1 MNPREISMLT
11 TDPFHLTPAIPR
23 SAPITMSSVRTVIIS
38 GAGIAGLA
46 TALALQQRGVA
57 VTVLEQATQLGE
69 VGAGLQ
75 IAPNGSRVLLAL
87 GLGAAVQA
95 VACEAAA
102 KEVRLWNTGRRW
114 PLFDLGADARAR
126 FGAPYWMLH
135 RGDLHQVL
143 RAAFEVAAP
152 GSLHTGVRVAR
163 AETVGDAVR
172 VTAADGQAFEAD
184 VMVAADGVHSTQRRS
199 AFGEGS
205 ADFTGLM
212 AWRGV
217 VPTARLAPELCEP
230 VGVNWVGPGGHV
242 ITYPLRRG
250 ELLNVVAIVEKPEWR
265 SESWSDAGTREEV
278 HRDLAGWHPDLHR
291 LIDAMDTP
299 FRWALLSRP
308 PLKGWVDGRSV
319 LIGDAAHPT
328 LPFLAQGANMAL
340 EDALLLAR
348 CLTELPDADAAL
360 ARFVALRLP
369 RAARIVRGA
378 ADNTHR
384 FHNPLL
390 AEPATAAAYICR
402 EWEPTRVR
410 QRYDWLFEYDVAR
423 LPLDPP

>member
-1 MNPREISMLT
+1 MLT
-11 TDPFHLTPAIPR
+11 TSSFHAILTATPLARIP
-23 SAPITMSSVRTVIIS
+23 MSSVRKVIIS

-46 TALALQQRGVA
+46 TALALRQRGVV
-57 VTVLEQATQLGE
+57 VTVLEQAAQLRE

-75 IAPNGSRVLLAL
+75 IAPNGSRVLQAL
-87 GLGAAVQA
+87 GLGGAVEA

-143 RAAFEVAAP
+143 KAALEAVAPDA
-152 GSLHTGVRVAR
+152 LQTGVRVER
-163 AETVGDAVR
+163 AETIGDAVR
-172 VTAADGQAFEAD
+172 VTAADGRNFEAD
-184 VMVAADGVHSTQRRS
+184 VMVAADGVHSAQRR
-199 AFGEGS
+199 AVFGEGS
-205 ADFTGLM
+205 ASFTGLM

-217 VPTARLAPELCEP
+217 VPAARLAPHLCQP

-265 SESWSDAGTREEV
+265 GESWSDAGTREEV
-278 HRDLAGWHPDLHR
+278 HLDLAGWHPDLHR
-291 LIDAMDTP
+291 LIDAIETP

-308 PLKGWVDGRSV
+308 PLTGWLDGRSV

-340 EDALLLAR
+340 EDAFLLAR
-348 CLTELPDADAAL
+348 CLTELDDAQAAL

-369 RAARIVRGA
+369 RTTRIVQGA
-378 ADNTHR
+378 ADNTQR

-390 AEPATAAAYICR
+390 ADPTTAAAYIDR
-402 EWEPTRVR
+402 EWEPSRVR
-410 QRYDWLFEYDVAR
+410 QRYDWLFEHDVTR
-423 LPLDPP
+423 LPLDPLP

>member
-1 MNPREISMLT
+1 MLT
-11 TDPFHLTPAIPR
+11 TTSFHAALATVR
-23 SAPITMSSVRTVIIS
+23 SAHIPMSSVHKVLIS
-38 GAGIAGLA
+38 GGGIAGLA
-46 TALALQQRGVA
+46 TALALRQRGVE
-57 VTVLEQATQLGE
+57 VTVLEQATQLRE

-75 IAPNGSRVLLAL
+75 ISPNGSRVLQAL
-87 GLGAAVQA
+87 GLGAAVEA
-95 VACEAAA
+95 LACEAAA

-114 PLFDLGADARAR
+114 PLFDLGADARSR

-143 RAAFEVAAP
+143 RAAFEAAAP
-152 GSLHTGVRVAR
+152 GALQTGVRVEHAQ
-163 AETVGDAVR
+163 TLGDGVH
-172 VTAADGQAFEAD
+172 VTAADGRVFTAD
-184 VMVAADGVHSTQRRS
+184 VMVAADGVHSAQRRA

-205 ADFTGLM
+205 ARFTGLM

-217 VPTARLAPELCEP
+217 VPTARLAPELCAP

-250 ELLNVVAIVEKPEWR
+250 ELLNVVAIVEKPAWR
-265 SESWSDAGTREEV
+265 GESWSDAGTHDEV
-278 HRDLAGWHPDLHR
+278 HHDLAGWHPDLHH
-291 LIDAMDTP
+291 LIDAMELP

-308 PLKGWVDGRSV
+308 ALTGWLDGRSV

-348 CLTELPDADAAL
+348 CLTELDDAPAAL

-369 RAARIVRGA
+369 RTTRIVQGA

-390 AEPATAAAYICR
+390 ADPATAAAYIDR

-410 QRYDWLFEYDVAR
+410 QRYDWLFEHDVTQ
-423 LPLDPP
+423 LPLDPPP

>member
-1 MNPREISMLT
+1 M
-11 TDPFHLTPAIPR
+11 A
-23 SAPITMSSVRTVIIS
+23 SVRHVLIS

-57 VTVLEQATQLGE
+57 VTVLEQARQLRE

-75 IAPNGSRVLLAL
+75 IAPNGSRVLQAL
-87 GLGAAVQA
+87 GLSQAIEAVC
-95 VACEAAA
+95 CEAAA
-102 KEVRLWNTGRRW
+102 KAVRLWNTGRRW

-135 RGDLHQVL
+135 RGDLQQVL
-143 RAAFEVAAP
+143 RDALEAAAP
-152 GSLHTGVRVAR
+152 GALQTGVRVER

-172 VTAADGQAFEAD
+172 VTAADGRRFEAD
-184 VMVAADGVHSTQRRS
+184 AMVAAEGVHSAQRRAVAGDES
-199 AFGEGS
+199 PR
-205 ADFTGLM
+205 FTGLM
-212 AWRGV
+212 TWRGV
-217 VPTARLAPELCEP
+217 VPTDRLAPGLRAP

-250 ELLNVVAIVEKPEWR
+250 ELLNVVVIVEKPEWR
-265 SESWSDAGTREEV
+265 GESWSDAGTHDEV
-278 HRDLAGWHPDLHR
+278 HHDLAGWHADLHR
-291 LIDAMDTP
+291 LIDAMDVP

-308 PLKGWVDGRSV
+308 PLTQWRVGRSV

-348 CLTELPDADAAL
+348 CLTELDDAPTAL
-360 ARFVALRLP
+360 ARFVTLRLP
-369 RAARIVRGA
+369 RTTRIVQGA
-378 ADNTHR
+378 ADNTQR

-390 AEPATAAAYICR
+390 ADPATAAAYIER

-410 QRYDWLFEYDVAR
+410 QRYDWLFEHDVTR
-423 LPLDPP
+423 LPLSPLD

>member
-1 MNPREISMLT
+1 
-11 TDPFHLTPAIPR
+11 
-23 SAPITMSSVRTVIIS
+23 MSSVRTVIIS

-46 TALALQQRGVA
+46 TALALRQRGVA
-57 VTVLEQATQLGE
+57 VTVLEQATQLRE

-75 IAPNGSRVLLAL
+75 IAPNGSRVLQAL
-87 GLGAAVQA
+87 GLSEAVEA

-143 RAAFEVAAP
+143 RAAFEAAAP
-152 GSLHTGVRVAR
+152 GALLTGVRVVR
-163 AETVGDAVR
+163 GETRGDRVR
-172 VTAADGQAFEAD
+172 VTAADGRLFEAD
-184 VMVAADGVHSTQRRS
+184 VMVAADGVHSAQRRD

-205 ADFTGLM
+205 ARFTGLM

-217 VPTARLAPELCEP
+217 VPTSRLPPALREP

-250 ELLNVVAIVEKPEWR
+250 ELLNVVAIVEKPAWR
-265 SESWSDAGTREEV
+265 GESWADAGTHDEV
-278 HRDLAGWHPDLHR
+278 HADLHGWHADLHR

-308 PLKGWVDGRSV
+308 PLADWVDGRSV

-340 EDALLLAR
+340 EDALLVAR
-348 CLTELPDADAAL
+348 CLTELDDAPSAL

-369 RAARIVRGA
+369 RTTRIVQGA
-378 ADNTHR
+378 ADNTQR

-390 AEPATAAAYICR
+390 ADPASSSAYIDR
-402 EWEPTRVR
+402 EWAPDRVR
-410 QRYDWLFEYDVAR
+410 QRYDWLFEHDVTR
-423 LPLDPP
+423 VPLELLA

>member
-1 MNPREISMLT
+1 MP
-11 TDPFHLTPAIPR
+11 
-23 SAPITMSSVRTVIIS
+23 SVRHVIVS

-46 TALALQQRGVA
+46 AALALRQRGVA
-57 VTVLEQATQLGE
+57 VTVLEQAADLRE

-75 IAPNGSRVLLAL
+75 IAPNGSRVLQAL
-87 GLGAAVQA
+87 GLGAAVEA

-114 PLFDLGADARAR
+114 PLFDLGVDAQAR
-126 FGAPYWMLH
+126 FGAPYWMVH

-143 RAAFEVAAP
+143 RQAFEAAAP
-152 GSLHTGVRVAR
+152 GALRTGVRVER
-163 AETVGDAVR
+163 AHTQADAVR
-172 VTAADGQAFEAD
+172 ITAADGRIFEAD
-184 VMVAADGVHSTQRRS
+184 ALVAADGVHSAQRRS
-199 AFGEGS
+199 AFGERS
-205 ADFTGLM
+205 ARFTGLM

-217 VPTARLAPELCEP
+217 VPTARLEARLCEP

-265 SESWSDAGTREEV
+265 GESWSDAGTQAEL
-278 HRDLAGWHPDLHR
+278 HHDLAGWHADLHR
-291 LIDAMDTP
+291 LVDAIATP

-308 PLKGWVDGRSV
+308 PLADWQDGRSV

-348 CLTELPDADAAL
+348 CLTELDDVPTAL

-369 RAARIVRGA
+369 RTSRIVQGA
-378 ADNTHR
+378 ADNTQR

-390 AEPATAAAYICR
+390 ADPDTAAAYIDR

-410 QRYDWLFEYDVAR
+410 QRYDWLFEHDVTR
-423 LPLDPP
+423 LPLDLPT

>member
-1 MNPREISMLT
+1 M
-11 TDPFHLTPAIPR
+11 F
-23 SAPITMSSVRTVIIS
+23 SVRQVIVS

-46 TALALQQRGVA
+46 AALALKQRGVG
-57 VTVLEQATQLGE
+57 VTVLEQAVRLSE

-75 IAPNGSRVLLAL
+75 IAPNGSRVLQAL
-87 GLGAAVQA
+87 GLADAIEA

-114 PLFDLGADARAR
+114 PLFDLGADARKR

-143 RAAFEVAAP
+143 RAAFEAAAP
-152 GSLHTGVRVAR
+152 GALQTGVRVEHAH
-163 AETVGDAVR
+163 TIGNGVR
-172 VTAADGQAFEAD
+172 VTAADGRTFEAD
-184 VMVAADGVHSTQRRS
+184 VLVAADGVHSTQRRA
-199 AFGEGS
+199 AFGDG
-205 ADFTGLM
+205 AAHFTGLM

-217 VPTARLAPELCEP
+217 VPTSRLAPELREP

-242 ITYPLRRG
+242 ITYPLRRA

-265 SESWSDAGTREEV
+265 SESWSDAGTLDQV
-278 HRDLAGWHPDLHR
+278 HGDLTGWHADIHR

-308 PLKGWVDGRSV
+308 ALKDWVDGRSV

-348 CLTELPDADAAL
+348 CLTEMDDTPSAL

-369 RAARIVRGA
+369 RTTRIVQGA
-378 ADNTHR
+378 ADNTQR
-384 FHNPLL
+384 FHNPRL
-390 AEPATAAAYICR
+390 ADPEAAVAYIDR

-410 QRYDWLFEYDVAR
+410 QRYDWLFEHDVTR
-423 LPLDPP
+423 LSLDLLSDRHL

>member
-1 MNPREISMLT
+1 
-11 TDPFHLTPAIPR
+11 
-23 SAPITMSSVRTVIIS
+23 MSSARKVIVS
-38 GAGIAGLA
+38 GAGIAGLT
-46 TALALQQRGVA
+46 TALALRQRGVE
-57 VTVLEQATQLGE
+57 VTVLEQANQLRE

-75 IAPNGSRVLLAL
+75 IAPNGSRVLQAL
-87 GLGAAVQA
+87 GLSEAIES

-114 PLFDLGADARAR
+114 PLFDLGADARMR

-135 RGDLHQVL
+135 RGDLQQVL
-143 RAAFEVAAP
+143 RAAFEAAAP
-152 GSLHTGVRVAR
+152 GALLTGVRVAS
-163 AETVGDAVR
+163 AETRGETVH
-172 VTAADGQAFEAD
+172 VTAADGRTFEAD
-184 VMVAADGVHSTQRRS
+184 VLVAADGVHSAQRR
-199 AFGEGS
+199 AACGEGS
-205 ADFTGLM
+205 ASFTGLM

-217 VPTARLAPELCEP
+217 VPTARLAPALREP

-250 ELLNVVAIVEKPEWR
+250 ELLNVVAIVEKPTWR
-265 SESWSDAGTREEV
+265 GESWSDAGTHDEM
-278 HRDLAGWHPDLHR
+278 HADLHGWHADLHR
-291 LIDAMDTP
+291 LIDVMDTP

-308 PLKGWVDGRSV
+308 ALADWVEGRSV

-340 EDALLLAR
+340 EDGLLLAR
-348 CLTELPDADAAL
+348 CLTELDDTPSAL
-360 ARFVALRLP
+360 AHFVALRLP
-369 RAARIVRGA
+369 RTTRIVQGA

-390 AEPATAAAYICR
+390 ADPETAAAYIDR

-410 QRYDWLFEYDVAR
+410 QRYDWLFEHDVTR
-423 LPLDPP
+423 LPLHTAT

>member
-1 MNPREISMLT
+1 MLST
-11 TDPFHLTPAIPR
+11 SVHAALSAFPLATIP
-23 SAPITMSSVRTVIIS
+23 MSSVRKVIVS

-46 TALALQQRGVA
+46 TALALCRRGVV
-57 VTVLEQATQLGE
+57 VTLLEQATQLHAL
-69 VGAGLQ
+69 GAGLQ
-75 IAPNGSRVLLAL
+75 IAPNGSRVLQAL
-87 GLGAAVQA
+87 GLDEAIGA

-135 RGDLHQVL
+135 RGDLHGVL
-143 RAAFEVAAP
+143 RAAFEAAAP
-152 GSLHTGVRVAR
+152 GALQTGVRVER
-163 AETVGDAVR
+163 AETLGDVVR
-172 VTAADGQAFEAD
+172 VRAADGRDFEAD
-184 VMVAADGVHSTQRRS
+184 VMVAADGVHSAQRR
-199 AFGEGS
+199 AGFGEGS
-205 ADFTGLM
+205 ASFTGLM

-217 VPTARLAPELCEP
+217 VPMARLSRELRSP

-265 SESWSDAGTREEV
+265 GESWSDAGTHEEI
-278 HRDLAGWHPDLHR
+278 HRDLTGWHPDLHR

-308 PLKGWVDGRSV
+308 PLADWRDGRTV
-319 LIGDAAHPT
+319 LVGDAAHPT

-348 CLTELPDADAAL
+348 CLTELDDAPLAL

-369 RAARIVRGA
+369 RTTRIVQGA

-390 AEPATAAAYICR
+390 ADSASAASYIER

-410 QRYDWLFEYDVAR
+410 QRYDWVFAHDVTR
-423 LPLDPP
+423 LSLDPPT

>member
-1 MNPREISMLT
+1 M
-11 TDPFHLTPAIPR
+11 
-23 SAPITMSSVRTVIIS
+23 
-38 GAGIAGLA
+38 
-46 TALALQQRGVA
+46 
-57 VTVLEQATQLGE
+57 
-69 VGAGLQ
+69 
-75 IAPNGSRVLLAL
+75 
-87 GLGAAVQA
+87 
-95 VACEAAA
+95 ACEAAA

-143 RAAFEVAAP
+143 RAAFEAAAP
-152 GSLHTGVRVAR
+152 GALQTGVRVER
-163 AETVGDAVR
+163 AETLGDAVR
-172 VTAADGQAFEAD
+172 VTAADGREFEAD
-184 VMVAADGVHSTQRRS
+184 VMVAADGVHSAQRR
-199 AFGEGS
+199 AVFGEGS
-205 ADFTGLM
+205 ASFTGLM

-265 SESWSDAGTREEV
+265 GESWSDAGTHAEV

-308 PLKGWVDGRSV
+308 PLAEWLDGRSV

-348 CLTELPDADAAL
+348 CLTELDDAPAAL

-369 RAARIVRGA
+369 RTTRIVQGA

-390 AEPATAAAYICR
+390 ADPATAAAYVDR

-410 QRYDWLFEYDVAR
+410 LRYDWLFEHDVTR
-423 LPLDPP
+423 LPLDAHP

>member
-1 MNPREISMLT
+1 
-11 TDPFHLTPAIPR
+11 
-23 SAPITMSSVRTVIIS
+23 MSSVRNVIVS

-46 TALALQQRGVA
+46 TALALRQRGVA
-57 VTVLEQATQLGE
+57 VTVLEQARHLGE

-75 IAPNGSRVLLAL
+75 IAPNGSRVLQAL
-87 GLGAAVQA
+87 GLTQAIEAVC
-95 VACEAAA
+95 CEAAA
-102 KEVRLWNTGRRW
+102 KEVRLWNSGRRW

-135 RGDLHQVL
+135 RGDLQQVL
-143 RAAFEVAAP
+143 RDALEAAAP
-152 GSLHTGVRVAR
+152 GALQTGVRVER
-163 AETVGDAVR
+163 AETVGNTVR
-172 VTAADGQAFEAD
+172 VTAADGRQFEAD
-184 VMVAADGVHSTQRRS
+184 ALVAADGVHSAQRGALAGDAS
-199 AFGEGS
+199 AR
-205 ADFTGLM
+205 FTGLM

-217 VPTARLAPELCEP
+217 VPADRLAPELRAP

-250 ELLNVVAIVEKPEWR
+250 ELLNVVVIVEKPEWR
-265 SESWSDAGTREEV
+265 GESWSDAGTHDEV

-291 LIDAMDTP
+291 LIDAMDVP

-308 PLKGWVDGRSV
+308 PLTQWQVGRSV

-348 CLTELPDADAAL
+348 CLAELDDAPSAL

-369 RAARIVRGA
+369 RTTRIVQGA

-384 FHNPLL
+384 FHNALL
-390 AEPATAAAYICR
+390 ADTASAAAYIER

-410 QRYDWLFEYDVAR
+410 QRYDWLFEHDVTR
-423 LPLDPP
+423 LPLSPPN

>member
-1 MNPREISMLT
+1 
-11 TDPFHLTPAIPR
+11 
-23 SAPITMSSVRTVIIS
+23 MSSVRKVIIS

-46 TALALQQRGVA
+46 TALALRQRGVA
-57 VTVLEQATQLGE
+57 VTVLEQACELRE

-75 IAPNGSRVLLAL
+75 ISPNGSRVLESL
-87 GLGAAVQA
+87 GLADAVAA

-102 KEVRLWNTGRRW
+102 KAVRLWNTGRHW

-126 FGAPYWMLH
+126 FGAPYWMVH

-143 RAAFEVAAP
+143 RAAFEAAAP
-152 GSLHTGVRVAR
+152 GALHTGVRVESAV
-163 AETVGDAVR
+163 TVGHRVQ
-172 VTAADGQAFEAD
+172 VTAADGRTFESD
-184 VMVAADGVHSTQRRS
+184 VMVAADGVHSAQRR
-199 AFGEGS
+199 AVFGEGS
-205 ADFTGLM
+205 ARFTGLM

-217 VPTARLAPELCEP
+217 VPTSRLPPELCQP

-265 SESWSDAGTREEV
+265 GESWSDAGTHEEV
-278 HRDLAGWHPDLHR
+278 HRDLPGWHADIHR
-291 LIDAMDTP
+291 LIDAMDVP

-308 PLKGWVDGRSV
+308 PLTDWLSGRSV

-348 CLTELPDADAAL
+348 CLTELDDAPGAL

-369 RAARIVRGA
+369 RTTRIVQGA
-378 ADNTHR
+378 ADNTQR

-390 AEPATAAAYICR
+390 ADPGSAAVYIDR

-410 QRYDWLFEYDVAR
+410 QRYDWLFEHDVTR
-423 LPLDPP
+423 LPLAQTPALPA

>member
-1 MNPREISMLT
+1 M
-11 TDPFHLTPAIPR
+11 
-23 SAPITMSSVRTVIIS
+23 SAVRKVIIS

-46 TALALQQRGVA
+46 TALALRQRGVA
-57 VTVLEQATQLGE
+57 VTVLEQATALRE

-75 IAPNGSRVLLAL
+75 IAPNGSRVLQAL
-87 GLGAAVQA
+87 GLAQAIEA

-143 RAAFEVAAP
+143 RAAFEAAAP
-152 GSLHTGVRVAR
+152 GALLTGVRVVR
-163 AETVGDAVR
+163 AQTQRDAVR
-172 VTAADGQAFEAD
+172 VWAADGRAFDAD
-184 VMVAADGVHSTQRRS
+184 VMVAADGMHSAQRR
-199 AFGEGS
+199 AVFGEGS
-205 ADFTGLM
+205 ARFTGLM

-217 VPTARLAPELCEP
+217 VPTARLAPGLREP

-250 ELLNVVAIVEKPEWR
+250 ALLNVVAIVEKPAWHG
-265 SESWSDAGTREEV
+265 ESWSDAGLHDEV
-278 HRDLAGWHPDLHR
+278 HADLPGWHADVHR

-308 PLKGWVDGRSV
+308 ALADWVNGRSV

-348 CLTELPDADAAL
+348 CLTELDDAPSAL

-369 RAARIVRGA
+369 RTTRIVQGA

-390 AEPATAAAYICR
+390 ADPDTATAYIDR

-410 QRYDWLFEYDVAR
+410 QRYDWLFEHDVTRLSLA
-423 LPLDPP
+423 LPLDSPT

>member
-1 MNPREISMLT
+1 MP
-11 TDPFHLTPAIPR
+11 
-23 SAPITMSSVRTVIIS
+23 SVRKVTLP

-46 TALALQQRGVA
+46 AALALRQRGVD
-57 VTVLEQATQLGE
+57 VTVLEQASRLGE

-75 IAPNGSRVLLAL
+75 IAPNGSRVLQAL
-87 GLGAAVQA
+87 GLGPAVEA

-143 RAAFEVAAP
+143 RAAFEAAGP
-152 GSLHTGVRVAR
+152 GALHTGVCVAH
-163 AETVGDAVR
+163 AATVGNAVH
-172 VTAADGQAFEAD
+172 VTAADGRSYQGD
-184 VMVAADGVHSTQRRS
+184 VLVAADGVHSAQRRA

-205 ADFTGLM
+205 ASFTGLM

-217 VPTARLAPELCEP
+217 VPTDRLAPALRAP
-230 VGVNWVGPGGHV
+230 VGANWVGPGGHV

-250 ELLNVVAIVEKPEWR
+250 ELLNVVAIVEKPAWQG
-265 SESWSDAGTREEV
+265 ESWSDAGTHAEV
-278 HRDLAGWHPDLHR
+278 HQDLAGWHPDLHQ

-299 FRWALLSRP
+299 YRWALLSRP
-308 PLKGWVDGRSV
+308 ALAGWQAGRSV

-340 EDALLLAR
+340 EDAWLLAR
-348 CLTELPDADAAL
+348 CLTELPLADGDAEAAL

-369 RAARIVRGA
+369 RTTRIVQGA
-378 ADNTHR
+378 ADNTQR

-390 AEPATAAAYICR
+390 ADPATAAAYIDR

-410 QRYDWLFEYDVAR
+410 QRYDWLFAHDVTTLDLAAPPD
-423 LPLDPP
+423 LPPPLPPAPPSPRPH

>member
-1 MNPREISMLT
+1 MS
-11 TDPFHLTPAIPR
+11 
-23 SAPITMSSVRTVIIS
+23 SARSSVRKVIIA

-46 TALALQQRGVA
+46 AALALRRRGVA
-57 VTVLEQATQLGE
+57 VVVLEQAAQLRE

-75 IAPNGSRVLLAL
+75 IAPNGSRVLQAL
-87 GLGAAVQA
+87 GLSAAVEA

-143 RAAFEVAAP
+143 CTACEAAAP
-152 GSLHTGVRVAR
+152 GALLTGVRVQQVQ
-163 AETVGDAVR
+163 TLGDTVR
-172 VTAADGQAFEAD
+172 VTAADGRVFEAD
-184 VMVAADGVHSTQRRS
+184 LMVAADGVHSAQRRA
-199 AFGEGS
+199 AFGEGAAS
-205 ADFTGLM
+205 FTGLM

-217 VPTARLAPELCEP
+217 VPVARLAADLRRP

-242 ITYPLRRG
+242 ITYPVRRG
-250 ELLNVVAIVEKPEWR
+250 ELLNVVAIVEKPAWR
-265 SESWSDAGTREEV
+265 GESWSDAGTHDEV
-278 HRDLAGWHPDLHR
+278 HADLAGWHPELHQ

-299 FRWALLSRP
+299 FRWALLNRP
-308 PLKGWVDGRSV
+308 PLADWVSGRSV

-348 CLTELPDADAAL
+348 CLTELDDAPVAL
-360 ARFVALRLP
+360 ARFVALRRP
-369 RAARIVRGA
+369 RTTRIVQGA

-390 AEPATAAAYICR
+390 ADPATAADYIDR
-402 EWEPTRVR
+402 EWEPSRVR
-410 QRYDWLFEYDVAR
+410 QRYDWLFEHDATR
-423 LPLDPP
+423 LPLDPHP

>member
-1 MNPREISMLT
+1 
-11 TDPFHLTPAIPR
+11 
-23 SAPITMSSVRTVIIS
+23 MSSVRQVIVS

-46 TALALQQRGVA
+46 TALALKQRGVA
-57 VTVLEQATQLGE
+57 VTVLEQAGQLSE
-69 VGAGLQ
+69 LGAGLQ
-75 IAPNGSRVLLAL
+75 IAPNGSRVLQAL
-87 GLGAAVQA
+87 GLADAIGA

-114 PLFDLGADARAR
+114 PLFDLGVDARKR

-143 RAAFEVAAP
+143 RAAFEAASP
-152 GSLHTGVRVAR
+152 GALQTGVRVDHAH
-163 AETVGDAVR
+163 TVGNGVR
-172 VTAADGQAFEAD
+172 VTAADGRVFEAD
-184 VMVAADGVHSTQRRS
+184 VLVAADGVHSAQRRA
-199 AFGEGS
+199 AFGDG
-205 ADFTGLM
+205 AAHFTGLM

-217 VPTARLAPELCEP
+217 VPTSRLAPELREP

-242 ITYPLRRG
+242 ITYPLRRA

-265 SESWSDAGTREEV
+265 SESWSDAGTLDDV
-278 HRDLAGWHPDLHR
+278 HGDLVGWHPDIHR

-308 PLKGWVDGRSV
+308 ALKDWVDGRSV

-348 CLTELPDADAAL
+348 CLTELDDAPAAL

-369 RAARIVRGA
+369 RTTRIVQGA
-378 ADNTHR
+378 ADNTQR
-384 FHNPLL
+384 FHNPQL
-390 AEPATAAAYICR
+390 ANPEAAVAYIDR

-410 QRYDWLFEYDVAR
+410 QRYDWLFEHDVTR
-423 LPLDPP
+423 LSLDLPPDLHP

>member
-1 MNPREISMLT
+1 
-11 TDPFHLTPAIPR
+11 
-23 SAPITMSSVRTVIIS
+23 MSSVRKVIIS

-46 TALALQQRGVA
+46 AALALRQRGVS
-57 VTVLEQATQLGE
+57 VTVLEQASQLRE

-75 IAPNGSRVLLAL
+75 IAPNGSRVLQAL
-87 GLGAAVQA
+87 GLGEAVEA

-143 RAAFEVAAP
+143 RTAFEAAAP
-152 GSLHTGVRVAR
+152 GALHTGVCVAR
-163 AETVGDAVR
+163 AETLGDAVR
-172 VTAADGQAFEAD
+172 VTAADGRVFAAD
-184 VMVAADGVHSTQRRS
+184 VMVAADGVHSAQRRS
-199 AFGEGS
+199 VFGEG
-205 ADFTGLM
+205 AARFTGLM

-217 VPTARLAPELCEP
+217 VPTARLSPALCEP

-265 SESWSDAGTREEV
+265 SESWSDAGTHDDV
-278 HRDLAGWHPDLHR
+278 HRDLAGWHADIHG
-291 LIDAMDTP
+291 LIDAMDVP
-299 FRWALLSRP
+299 YRWALLSRP
-308 PLKGWVDGRSV
+308 PLAGWLDGRTV

-348 CLTELPDADAAL
+348 CLCELGDAPAAL

-369 RAARIVRGA
+369 RTTRIVQGA

-390 AEPATAAAYICR
+390 SDPATAATYIDR

-410 QRYDWLFEYDVAR
+410 QRYDWLFEHDVTR
-423 LPLDPP
+423 LPLDPTA

>member
-1 MNPREISMLT
+1 
-11 TDPFHLTPAIPR
+11 
-23 SAPITMSSVRTVIIS
+23 MSSVRKVIIS

-46 TALALQQRGVA
+46 AALALRQRGVA
-57 VTVLEQATQLGE
+57 VTVLEQATERRE

-75 IAPNGSRVLLAL
+75 IAPNGSRVLQAL
-87 GLGAAVQA
+87 GLGEAIEA

-102 KEVRLWNTGRRW
+102 KEVRLWNSGRRW

-135 RGDLHQVL
+135 RGDLHRVL
-143 RAAFEVAAP
+143 RDAFEAAAP
-152 GSLHTGVRVAR
+152 GALQTGVRVVR

-172 VTAADGQAFEAD
+172 VTAADGRTHEAD
-184 VMVAADGVHSTQRRS
+184 VMVAADGVHSTQRGS
-199 AFGEGS
+199 VFGEGS

-217 VPTARLAPELCEP
+217 VPTARLAAELREP
-230 VGVNWVGPGGHV
+230 VGINWVGPGGHV

-250 ELLNVVAIVEKPEWR
+250 ELLNVVAIVEKAEWR
-265 SESWSDAGTREEV
+265 SESWSDAGTHEEV

-308 PLKGWVDGRSV
+308 PLAGWLDGRSV

-348 CLTELPDADAAL
+348 CLTEPDDADVDAAL

-369 RAARIVRGA
+369 RTTRIVQGA
-378 ADNTHR
+378 ADNTAR

-390 AEPATAAAYICR
+390 ADPAAAAAYIDR
-402 EWEPTRVR
+402 EWEPVRVR
-410 QRYDWLFEYDVAR
+410 QRYDWIFEHDVTR
-423 LPLDPP
+423 LPLDLLP

>member
-1 MNPREISMLT
+1 
-11 TDPFHLTPAIPR
+11 
-23 SAPITMSSVRTVIIS
+23 MSSVRKVIIS

-46 TALALQQRGVA
+46 TALALHQRGVQ
-57 VTVLEQATQLGE
+57 VTVLEQAAALGE

-75 IAPNGSRVLLAL
+75 IAPNGSRVLQAL
-87 GLGAAVQA
+87 GLGDAVAA

-114 PLFDLGADARAR
+114 PLFDLGADCRAR
-126 FGAPYWMLH
+126 FGAPYWMVH

-143 RAAFEVAAP
+143 RAAFEAAAP
-152 GSLHTGVRVAR
+152 GALHTGVRVTQAQTLGD
-163 AETVGDAVR
+163 TVL
-172 VTAADGQAFEAD
+172 VTAADGRVFEAD
-184 VMVAADGVHSTQRRS
+184 VMVAADGVHSAQRR
-199 AFGEGS
+199 AALGEG
-205 ADFTGLM
+205 AARFTGLM

-217 VPTARLAPELCEP
+217 VPTERLAPALREP

-250 ELLNVVAIVEKPEWR
+250 ELLNVVVIVEKPEWR
-265 SESWSDAGTREEV
+265 NESWSDAGTRGEV
-278 HRDLAGWHPDLHR
+278 HQDLPGWHADLHQ

-308 PLKGWVDGRSV
+308 PLADWRQGRTV

-348 CLTELPDADAAL
+348 CLCELGSADDAL

-369 RAARIVRGA
+369 RTSRIVQGA
-378 ADNTHR
+378 ADNTQR

-390 AEPATAAAYICR
+390 ADPATAAAYVDR
-402 EWEPTRVR
+402 EWEPSRVR
-410 QRYDWLFEYDVAR
+410 QRYDWLFEHDVTR
-423 LPLDPP
+423 LPLDLPTSTAA

>member
-1 MNPREISMLT
+1 MP
-11 TDPFHLTPAIPR
+11 
-23 SAPITMSSVRTVIIS
+23 SVRHVIVS

-46 TALALQQRGVA
+46 AALALRQRGVA
-57 VTVLEQATQLGE
+57 VTVLEQAADLRE

-75 IAPNGSRVLLAL
+75 IAPNGSRVLQVL
-87 GLGAAVQA
+87 GLGAAVEA

-102 KEVRLWNTGRRW
+102 KEVRLWDTGRRW

-126 FGAPYWMLH
+126 FGAPYWMVH

-143 RAAFEVAAP
+143 RQAFEAAAP
-152 GSLHTGVRVAR
+152 GALRTGVRVER
-163 AETVGDAVR
+163 AQTQGDRVH
-172 VTAADGQAFEAD
+172 VTAADGRIFEAD
-184 VMVAADGVHSTQRRS
+184 VLVAADGVHSAQRRS

-205 ADFTGLM
+205 ARFTGLM

-217 VPTARLAPELCEP
+217 VPTARLESRLCEP

-265 SESWSDAGTREEV
+265 GESWSDAGTHAEL
-278 HRDLAGWHPDLHR
+278 HHDLVGWHPDLHR
-291 LIDAMDTP
+291 LVDAIDTP

-308 PLKGWVDGRSV
+308 PLADWQDGRSV
-319 LIGDAAHPT
+319 LIGDAAHST

-348 CLTELPDADAAL
+348 CLTELEDVPMAL

-369 RAARIVRGA
+369 RTSRIVQGA
-378 ADNTHR
+378 ADNTQR

-390 AEPATAAAYICR
+390 ADPDTAAAYIDR

-410 QRYDWLFEYDVAR
+410 QRYDWLFEYDVTR
-423 LPLDPP
+423 LPLNLSA

>member
-1 MNPREISMLT
+1 MP
-11 TDPFHLTPAIPR
+11 P
-23 SAPITMSSVRTVIIS
+23 VRHAVIA

-57 VTVLEQATQLGE
+57 VTVLEQASALRE

-75 IAPNGSRVLLAL
+75 IAPNGSRVLQAL
-87 GLGAAVQA
+87 GLTAAVEA

-102 KEVRLWNTGRRW
+102 KEVRLWNTGQRW

-143 RAAFEVAAP
+143 RSAFEAAAP
-152 GSLHTGVRVAR
+152 GALLTGVRVLGT
-163 AETVGDAVR
+163 ETQGDTVGV
-172 VTAADGQAFEAD
+172 VTADGRRFEAD
-184 VMVAADGVHSTQRRS
+184 VAVAADGVHSAQRQ
-199 AFGEGS
+199 ALVGDG
-205 ADFTGLM
+205 AAQFTGLM

-217 VPTARLAPELCEP
+217 VPMARLAPALREP

-250 ELLNVVAIVEKPEWR
+250 ELLNVVAIVEKPTWR
-265 SESWSDAGTREEV
+265 GESWSDAGTHAEV
-278 HRDLAGWHPDLHR
+278 HADLQGWHSDLHQ
-291 LIDAMDTP
+291 LVDAMDTP

-308 PLKGWVDGRSV
+308 ALADWVNGRSV

-348 CLTELPDADAAL
+348 CLTEGTEALSVPAQL

-369 RAARIVRGA
+369 RTTRIVQGA
-378 ADNTHR
+378 ADNTQR

-390 AEPATAAAYICR
+390 ADPASAAAYVER
-402 EWEPTRVR
+402 EWEPGRVR
-410 QRYDWLFEYDVAR
+410 QRYDWLFEHDVTR
-423 LPLDPP
+423 LPLEATP

>member
-1 MNPREISMLT
+1 
-11 TDPFHLTPAIPR
+11 
-23 SAPITMSSVRTVIIS
+23 MSSVRKVIIS

-46 TALALQQRGVA
+46 TALALRQRGVA
-57 VTVLEQATQLGE
+57 VTVLEQATRLRE

-75 IAPNGSRVLLAL
+75 IAPNGSRVLQAL
-87 GLGAAVQA
+87 GLADAVEA

-143 RAAFEVAAP
+143 RAAFEAAAP
-152 GSLHTGVRVAR
+152 GALQTGVRVER
-163 AETVGDAVR
+163 AETLGDAVQ
-172 VTAADGQAFEAD
+172 VTAADGRDFEAD
-184 VMVAADGVHSTQRRS
+184 VVVAADGVHSAQRR
-199 AFGEGS
+199 AVFGEGS
-205 ADFTGLM
+205 ARFTGLM

-265 SESWSDAGTREEV
+265 AESWSDAGTHEEV

-308 PLKGWVDGRSV
+308 PLAGWLAGRSV

-348 CLTELPDADAAL
+348 CLTELDDAPTAL

-369 RAARIVRGA
+369 RTTRIVQGA

-384 FHNPLL
+384 FHNRLL
-390 AEPATAAAYICR
+390 ADPATAAAYIDR

-410 QRYDWLFEYDVAR
+410 QRYDWLFEHDVTR
-423 LPLDPP
+423 LCLSPPA

>member
-1 MNPREISMLT
+1 MP
-11 TDPFHLTPAIPR
+11 
-23 SAPITMSSVRTVIIS
+23 SVRKVIIS

-46 TALALQQRGVA
+46 TALALRQRGVE
-57 VTVLEQATQLGE
+57 VTVLEQSAQLHE

-75 IAPNGSRVLLAL
+75 IAPNGSRVLQAL
-87 GLGAAVQA
+87 GLGPALEA
-95 VACEAAA
+95 VAFEAAA

-135 RGDLHQVL
+135 RGDLHRAL
-143 RAAFEVAAP
+143 RAAFAAAAP
-152 GSLHTGVRVAR
+152 GALHTGVRVTR
-163 AETVGDAVR
+163 AQTLGDAMR
-172 VTAADGQAFEAD
+172 VTAVRGDVAEVHDAD
-184 VMVAADGVHSTQRRS
+184 VLVAADGVHSAQRQS
-199 AFGEGS
+199 LLGEGG
-205 ADFTGLM
+205 ATFTGLM

-217 VPTARLAPELCEP
+217 VPTGRLAPTLCAP
-230 VGVNWVGPGGHV
+230 VGTNWVGPRGHV

-250 ELLNVVAIVEKPEWR
+250 ELFNIVAIVEKPEWR
-265 SESWSDAGTREEV
+265 SESWSDAGTHEEM
-278 HRDLAGWHPDLHR
+278 HLDLAGWHPDLHV
-291 LIDAMDTP
+291 LIDVIDTP
-299 FRWALLSRP
+299 YRWALLSRP
-308 PLKGWVDGRSV
+308 PLADWQDGRSV

-348 CLTELPDADAAL
+348 CLTELPDRIGVPAAL

-369 RAARIVRGA
+369 RTTRIVRGA
-378 ADNTHR
+378 ADNTGR

-390 AEPATAAAYICR
+390 ADPATAADYIDT

-410 QRYDWLFEYDVAR
+410 QRYDWLFEHDVTC
-423 LPLDPP
+423 LPLGLPT

>member
-1 MNPREISMLT
+1 
-11 TDPFHLTPAIPR
+11 
-23 SAPITMSSVRTVIIS
+23 MSSVRKVIVS

-46 TALALQQRGVA
+46 TALALRQRGVA
-57 VTVLEQATQLGE
+57 VTVLEQATQLRE
-69 VGAGLQ
+69 AGAGLQ
-75 IAPNGSRVLLAL
+75 IAPNGSRVLQAL
-87 GLGAAVQA
+87 GLDEAVEA

-102 KEVRLWNTGRRW
+102 KEVRLWDSGRRW

-143 RAAFEVAAP
+143 RAAFEAAAP
-152 GSLHTGVRVAR
+152 GALLTGVRVER
-163 AETVGDAVR
+163 AETIGDAVR
-172 VTAADGQAFEAD
+172 VTAADGRAFEAD
-184 VMVAADGVHSTQRRS
+184 VMVAADGVHSAQRR
-199 AFGEGS
+199 AVFGEGS
-205 ADFTGLM
+205 AYFTGLM

-265 SESWSDAGTREEV
+265 GESWSDAGTHAEV

-308 PLKGWVDGRSV
+308 PLAGWVDRRSV

-348 CLTELPDADAAL
+348 CLTELDDAPAAL

-369 RAARIVRGA
+369 RTTRIVQGA

-390 AEPATAAAYICR
+390 ADPATAAAYIDR
-402 EWEPTRVR
+402 EWEPSRVR
-410 QRYDWLFEYDVAR
+410 QRYDWLFEHDVTR
-423 LPLDPP
+423 LPLDAPT

>member
-1 MNPREISMLT
+1 MT
-11 TDPFHLTPAIPR
+11 
-23 SAPITMSSVRTVIIS
+23 SVHKIIIS
-38 GAGIAGLA
+38 GAGIAGLTA
-46 TALALQQRGVA
+46 ALALRQRGVQ
-57 VTVLEQATQLGE
+57 VTVLEQAAQLRE

-75 IAPNGSRVLLAL
+75 IAPNGSRVLQAL
-87 GLGAAVQA
+87 GLAEAIEA

-143 RAAFEVAAP
+143 REAFEAAAP
-152 GSLHTGVRVAR
+152 GALLTGVRVVR
-163 AETVGDAVR
+163 TETVGDAVH
-172 VTAADGQAFEAD
+172 VEAADGRAFEAD
-184 VMVAADGVHSTQRRS
+184 VMVAADGVHSAQR
-199 AFGEGS
+199 AVFGEGS
-205 ADFTGLM
+205 ASFTGLM

-217 VPTARLAPELCEP
+217 VPPDRLSPALRQP

-250 ELLNVVAIVEKPEWR
+250 ELLNVVAIVEKPAWR
-265 SESWSDAGTREEV
+265 SESWSDAGTHDEV
-278 HRDLAGWHPDLHR
+278 HADLPGWHPDLHC

-308 PLKGWVDGRSV
+308 ALTDWVSGRSV

-348 CLTELPDADAAL
+348 CLTELGHAHGVPAAL

-369 RAARIVRGA
+369 RTTRIVQGA

-390 AEPATAAAYICR
+390 ADPAAAAAYIDR
-402 EWEPTRVR
+402 EWEPSRVR
-410 QRYDWLFEYDVAR
+410 QRYDWLFEHDVTR
-423 LPLDPP
+423 LPLDRPT

>member
-1 MNPREISMLT
+1 MKPREISMLT
-11 TDPFHLTPAIPR
+11 TLSLQQP
-23 SAPITMSSVRTVIIS
+23 MSSVRKVIIS

-46 TALALQQRGVA
+46 TALALRQRGVV
-57 VTVLEQATQLGE
+57 VTVLEQAAELRD

-75 IAPNGSRVLLAL
+75 IAPNGSRVLQAL
-87 GLGAAVQA
+87 GLGAAIEA

-102 KEVRLWNTGRRW
+102 KEVRLWNSGRRW
-114 PLFDLGADARAR
+114 PLFDLGADAWAR

-143 RAAFEVAAP
+143 RAAFEAAAP
-152 GSLHTGVRVAR
+152 GALHTGVRVVR
-163 AETVGDAVR
+163 TETVGNAVR
-172 VTAADGQAFEAD
+172 VTAADGTAYEAD
-184 VMVAADGVHSTQRRS
+184 VMVAADGVHSAQRRS

-205 ADFTGLM
+205 AAFTGLM

-217 VPTARLAPELCEP
+217 VPTARLPPELCEP

-265 SESWSDAGTREEV
+265 SESWSDAGTHEEV

-308 PLKGWVDGRSV
+308 PLTGWVDGRSV

-348 CLTELPDADAAL
+348 CLTELHDADVAL

-369 RAARIVRGA
+369 RTTRIVQGA
-378 ADNTHR
+378 ADNTTR

-390 AEPATAAAYICR
+390 ADPVAAADYIDR

-410 QRYDWLFEYDVAR
+410 QRYDWLFEHDVTCM
-423 LPLDPP
+423 PLDLPT

>member
-1 MNPREISMLT
+1 
-11 TDPFHLTPAIPR
+11 
-23 SAPITMSSVRTVIIS
+23 MSCVRTVIIS

-46 TALALQQRGVA
+46 TALALRQRGVA
-57 VTVLEQATQLGE
+57 VTVLEQAVQLRE

-75 IAPNGSRVLLAL
+75 IAPNGSRVLQAL
-87 GLGAAVQA
+87 GLAEAVEA

-143 RAAFEVAAP
+143 RAAFEAAAP
-152 GSLHTGVRVAR
+152 GALQTGVRVER
-163 AETVGDAVR
+163 AETLGDAVR
-172 VTAADGQAFEAD
+172 VTAADGREFEAD
-184 VMVAADGVHSTQRRS
+184 VMVAADGVHSAQRR
-199 AFGEGS
+199 AVFGEGS
-205 ADFTGLM
+205 ASFTGLM

-265 SESWSDAGTREEV
+265 GESWSDAGTHAEV

-308 PLKGWVDGRSV
+308 PLADWLDGRSV

-348 CLTELPDADAAL
+348 CLTELDDASAAL

-369 RAARIVRGA
+369 RTTRIVQGA

-390 AEPATAAAYICR
+390 ADPATAAAYVDR

-410 QRYDWLFEYDVAR
+410 LRYDWLFEHDVTR
-423 LPLDPP
+423 LPLDAHP

>member
-1 MNPREISMLT
+1 
-11 TDPFHLTPAIPR
+11 
-23 SAPITMSSVRTVIIS
+23 MSSVRKVIVS

-46 TALALQQRGVA
+46 AALALRQRGVA
-57 VTVLEQATQLGE
+57 VTVLEQASQLRE

-75 IAPNGSRVLLAL
+75 IAPNGSRVLQAL
-87 GLGAAVQA
+87 GLTESVEA

-143 RAAFEVAAP
+143 RAAFEAAAP
-152 GSLHTGVRVAR
+152 GALQTGVQVER
-163 AETVGDAVR
+163 AETVGDAVC
-172 VTAADGQAFEAD
+172 VTAADGRSFEAD
-184 VMVAADGVHSTQRRS
+184 VMVAADGVHSAQRR
-199 AFGEGS
+199 AVFGEG
-205 ADFTGLM
+205 AAHFTGLM

-217 VPTARLAPELCEP
+217 VPTARLTPDLCAP

-250 ELLNVVAIVEKPEWR
+250 ELLNVVVIVEKPAWR
-265 SESWSDAGTREEV
+265 GESWSDAGTREEV
-278 HRDLAGWHPDLHR
+278 HRDLVGWHPDLHR
-291 LIDAMDTP
+291 LVDAMDTP

-308 PLKGWVDGRSV
+308 PLAGWQDGRSV

-348 CLTELPDADAAL
+348 CVTELDDAPLAL

-369 RAARIVRGA
+369 RTTRIVQGA

-384 FHNPLL
+384 FHNPML
-390 AEPATAAAYICR
+390 ADPATAADYIDR
-402 EWEPTRVR
+402 EWDPTRVR
-410 QRYDWLFEYDVAR
+410 LRYDWLFEHDVTR
-423 LPLDPP
+423 LPLDLPT

>member
-1 MNPREISMLT
+1 
-11 TDPFHLTPAIPR
+11 
-23 SAPITMSSVRTVIIS
+23 MSSVRKVIIS

-46 TALALQQRGVA
+46 TALALRQRGVD
-57 VTVLEQATQLGE
+57 VEVLEQAGQLRE

-75 IAPNGSRVLLAL
+75 IAPNGSRVLQSL
-87 GLGAAVQA
+87 GLGAAIEA

-114 PLFDLGADARAR
+114 PLFDLGSDARAR

-143 RAAFEVAAP
+143 RAAFESAAP
-152 GSLHTGVRVAR
+152 GALQTGVRVTR
-163 AETVGDAVR
+163 AETIGDAVR
-172 VTAADGQAFEAD
+172 VTAADGREFHAD
-184 VMVAADGVHSTQRRS
+184 VMVAADGVHSAQRR
-199 AFGEGS
+199 AVFGEGS
-205 ADFTGLM
+205 ARFTGLM

-217 VPTARLAPELCEP
+217 VPTARLEPELCEP

-265 SESWSDAGTREEV
+265 GESWSDAGTHEEV
-278 HRDLAGWHPDLHR
+278 HRDLSGWHPDLHR

-308 PLKGWVDGRSV
+308 PLAGWLDGRSV

-348 CLTELPDADAAL
+348 CLTELPDASDAPGAL

-369 RAARIVRGA
+369 RTTRIVQGA
-378 ADNTHR
+378 DDNTTR
-384 FHNPLL
+384 FHNPVL
-390 AEPATAAAYICR
+390 ADPTAAAAYIDR
-402 EWEPTRVR
+402 EWEPGRVR
-410 QRYDWLFEYDVAR
+410 QRYDWLFEHDVTR
-423 LPLDPP
+423 LPLDLPA

>member
-1 MNPREISMLT
+1 
-11 TDPFHLTPAIPR
+11 
-23 SAPITMSSVRTVIIS
+23 MSSVRKVIIS

-46 TALALQQRGVA
+46 AALALRQRGVT
-57 VTVLEQATQLGE
+57 VTVLEQAAQLRE

-75 IAPNGSRVLLAL
+75 IAPNGSRVLQAV
-87 GLGAAVQA
+87 GREAAVEA

-102 KEVRLWNTGRRW
+102 KQVRLWNTGQRW

-135 RGDLHQVL
+135 RSDLHQVL
-143 RAAFEVAAP
+143 RAAFEAAAP
-152 GSLHTGVRVAR
+152 GALHTGVRVLR
-163 AETVGDAVR
+163 AQTIGDAVR
-172 VTAADGQAFEAD
+172 VTTADGKTYEAD
-184 VMVAADGVHSTQRRS
+184 LMVAADGVHSAQRQS
-199 AFGEGS
+199 VFGEGS

-217 VPTARLAPELCEP
+217 VPTARLAPELCQA
-230 VGVNWVGPGGHV
+230 VGTNWVGPSGHV
-242 ITYPLRRG
+242 ITYPLRRD

-265 SESWSDAGTREEV
+265 SESWSDAGTHEEV

-299 FRWALLSRP
+299 YRWALLSRP
-308 PLKGWVDGRSV
+308 PLAGWLDGRSV

-348 CLTELPDADAAL
+348 CLSELDDADVAL

-369 RAARIVRGA
+369 RTTRIVQGA
-378 ADNTHR
+378 ADNTTR
-384 FHNPLL
+384 VHNPLL
-390 AEPATAAAYICR
+390 ADPGAASAYIDR
-402 EWEPTRVR
+402 EWEPSRVR
-410 QRYDWLFEYDVAR
+410 QRYDWLFEHDVTR
-423 LPLDPP
+423 LSLDPPP

>member
-1 MNPREISMLT
+1 
-11 TDPFHLTPAIPR
+11 
-23 SAPITMSSVRTVIIS
+23 MSSVRKLIVS

-46 TALALQQRGVA
+46 TALALRQRGVA
-57 VTVLEQATQLGE
+57 VTVLEQAAQLRE

-75 IAPNGSRVLLAL
+75 IAPNGSRVLQAL
-87 GLGAAVQA
+87 GQAEVVEA

-135 RGDLHQVL
+135 RGDLHQLL
-143 RAAFEVAAP
+143 RAAFEAAAP
-152 GSLHTGVRVAR
+152 GALHTGVRVER
-163 AETVGDAVR
+163 AETLGDAVR
-172 VTAADGQAFEAD
+172 VTAADGRVFEAD
-184 VMVAADGVHSTQRRS
+184 VMVAADGVHSAQRR
-199 AFGEGS
+199 AVFGEGS
-205 ADFTGLM
+205 AHFTGLM

-265 SESWSDAGTREEV
+265 GESWSDAGTHDEV
-278 HRDLAGWHPDLHR
+278 HADLDGWHPDLHR

-308 PLKGWVDGRSV
+308 PLTEWVSGRSV

-348 CLTELPDADAAL
+348 CLTEIDDAPAGL

-369 RAARIVRGA
+369 RTTRIVQGA

-384 FHNPLL
+384 FHSPLL
-390 AEPATAAAYICR
+390 ADPATAAAYIDR

-410 QRYDWLFEYDVAR
+410 QRYDWLFEHDVTR
-423 LPLDPP
+423 LPLDLPA

>member
-1 MNPREISMLT
+1 
-11 TDPFHLTPAIPR
+11 
-23 SAPITMSSVRTVIIS
+23 MSSVRKVVIS
-38 GAGIAGLA
+38 GAGSAGLA

-87 GLGAAVQA
+87 GLGAAIEA

-135 RGDLHQVL
+135 RGDLRQVL
-143 RAAFEVAAP
+143 RAAFEAAAP
-152 GSLHTGVRVAR
+152 GALHTGVRVVR

-172 VTAADGQAFEAD
+172 VTAADGQTYAAD
-184 VMVAADGVHSTQRRS
+184 VMVAADGVHSAQRQS
-199 AFGEGS
+199 VFGEGS
-205 ADFTGLM
+205 ASFTGLM

-217 VPTARLAPELCEP
+217 VPTARLAPGLCEP

-250 ELLNVVAIVEKPEWR
+250 ALLNIVAIVEKPAWR
-265 SESWSDAGTREEV
+265 GESWSDAGTQEDV
-278 HRDLAGWHPDLHR
+278 HHDLTGWHPDIHR

-308 PLKGWVDGRSV
+308 PLTGWMGGRSV

-348 CLTELPDADAAL
+348 CLTELGNADEAL

-369 RAARIVRGA
+369 RTSRIVQGA

-390 AEPATAAAYICR
+390 ADPVAAGDYIDR

-410 QRYDWLFEYDVAR
+410 QRYDWLFEHDVTC
-423 LPLDPP
+423 LPLDLPR